1 MHKVALITFGLV
13 LAGSV
18 SAKESIQG
26 HYDVVGNVP
35 AARSLKKVVYEE
47 FMNFGCS
54 HCNNLHKASRD
65 FRKIFA
71 DKVEFIDIPIVFRGQ
86 DDSPLR
92 LYYVARKI
100 GKADLIKDELFKA
113 SFKHGVNVFD
123 VGYSDYYDDAEKNLA
138 PFLKEKR
145 DDIFLISK
153 APIPA
158 DIEFDEILDLSTAK
172 QAAKGWLKELD
183 RSLKTL
189 QVEHVDAYYQMAG
202 NNVSVIANEEVYA
215 AFESAKAAGK
225 VSHLGVSTHQNAE
238 NVLKTMIDTDWYS
251 LVQIAVTPGGWYD
264 WKDRTILPGSPPM
277 KDIKPLFDRARE
289 SGIGMIGMKA
299 GRFLAGRRFL
309 GWGNPDAFDEYYDAK
324 IAKANFSQF
333 QRSYAFVLAH
343 GLDAVNADMQNL
355 QHLKENHIAT
365 ATSQDYFDVA

>member
-1 MHKVALITFGLV
+1 MFTNTRRRFIQYMA
-13 LAGSV
+13 LAGVGSRTLFQTGDARAALFE
-18 SAKESIQG
+18 AKES
-26 HYDVVGNVP
+26 VGLGGPWPEMTYRKLGKTGFNGSRLV
-35 AARSLKKVVYEE
+35 
-47 FMNFGCS
+47 FGCGAALS
-54 HCNNLHKASRD
+54 KQPR
-65 FRKIFA
+65 
-71 DKVEFIDIPIVFRGQ
+71 
-86 DDSPLR
+86 
-92 LYYVARKI
+92 
-100 GKADLIKDELFKA
+100 DELLHTAFD
-113 SFKHGVNVFD
+113 HGVNVFD
-123 VGYSDYYDDAEKNLA
+123 VGYSEYYGDAEKNLA
-138 PFLKEKR
+138 AFLKQKR

-158 DIEFDEILDLSTAK
+158 GIEFDEILDMSTAK

-238 NVLKTMIDTDWYS
+238 NVLKTMIDTGWYS

-264 WKDRTILPGSPPM
+264 WNDRTILPGSPPM
-277 KDIKPLFDRARE
+277 KDIKPLFDKARE

-299 GRFLAGRRFL
+299 GRYLAGRRFL
-309 GWGNPDAFDEYYDAK
+309 GWGNPDAFDKYYDAK
-324 IAKANFSQF
+324 IAKASLSQF

-365 ATSQDYFDVA
+365 ATSQDYFDIA